1 MVLIGHVA
9 SRPRVLVL
17 GMRDVPAIDSTG
29 LHALTQIVKRS
40 HREGILVLL
49 AGVQAQP
56 KLAIGRAP
64 LIELLG
70 EESFVTSIDE
80 GLRVARE
87 FVAAE
92 TILERIVVDER
103 DPVLENKA

>member
-1 MVLIGHVA
+1 MARMATSAHTILIVEDDDD
-9 SRPRVLVL
+9 SR
-17 GMRDVPAIDSTG
+17 T
-29 LHALTQIVKRS
+29 
-40 HREGILVLL
+40 
-49 AGVQAQP
+49 
-56 KLAIGRAP
+56 
-64 LIELLG
+64 LLG
-70 EESFVTSIDE
+70 HLLTGQGYEVAMARNGLE